1 MIREFYDV
9 AIVGAGPAG
18 MAAASVCA
26 RAGLDTVVFDAQ
38 DSPGGQIYRG
48 ITGTPLQDRSI
59 LGPDYWQGERLVEE
73 FRASGAQYVSGA
85 TVGTLTPGLEIGVSH
100 RGQAA
105 RAEARSVILCTG
117 ALERPFPIPGATL
130 PGVMSVGAAR
140 GQLISSGTTAPG
152 RTVLAGTGPLLWLTA
167 WQYLNAGAT
176 VDAILDTTPRANR
189 SRALPHLFG
198 FLRSPHLRKGLQ
210 LLLALR
216 GRIPVIRG
224 VTGMHAQGDARLER
238 VAYRTHDGGGTLD
251 ADTLLLHQGIFPD
264 AGLAMS
270 AGVAHRWDDSQLC
283 LSPILDSNGGTSQA
297 GILIAGDA
305 AGIGGGQ
312 VAAWRGVLSALA
324 VVQAM
329 KPGQKPRHAP
339 LARTAVSRWT
349 RGRKFLDALYRPAD
363 AFRRPEAELLAQ
375 ARGAPAAAAASYD
388 RPRQPG

>member
-26 RAGLDTVVFDAQ
+26 RAGLDTVVFDEQ
-38 DSPGGQIYRG
+38 GSPGGQIYRG
-48 ITGTPLQDRSI
+48 ITQTALRDRSI
-59 LGPDYWQGERLVEE
+59 LGPDYWSGEKLVQE
-73 FRASGAQYVSGA
+73 FRSSGAQYVAGA

-105 RAEARSVILCTG
+105 RTEARSVILCTG
-117 ALERPFPIPGATL
+117 AVERPFPIPGASL
-130 PGVMSVGAAR
+130 PGVMSAGAAR
-140 GQLISSGTTAPG
+140 AQLIASGTAPPG
-152 RTVLAGTGPLLWLTA
+152 RMILAGTGPLLWLTA
-167 WQYLNAGAT
+167 WQYLNAGAAIE
-176 VDAILDTTPRANR
+176 AILDTTPHANR

-198 FLRSPHLRKGLQ
+198 FLRSPHLRKSLE

-216 GRIPVIRG
+216 GRIPVVRG
-224 VTGMHAQGDARLER
+224 VTGVEAQGEAQLES
-238 VAYRTHDGGGTLD
+238 VSYRTHEGGGGTLN
-251 ADTLLLHQGIFPD
+251 ADTLLLHQGIVPD

-270 AGVAHRWDDSQLC
+270 AGVAHRWNDLQLSLC
-283 LSPILDSNGGTSQA
+283 PLLDPNGGTSQP

-305 AGIGGGQ
+305 AGIAGGQ

-329 KPGQKPRHAP
+329 KPGQKLRHGP

-375 ARGAPAAAAASYD
+375 ARGMAPAAAGDD
-388 RPRQPG
+388 RLRPPG

>member
-26 RAGLDTVVFDAQ
+26 RAGLDTVVFDEQ
-38 DSPGGQIYRG
+38 GSPGGQIYRG
-48 ITGTPLQDRSI
+48 ISETPLRDRSV
-59 LGPDYWQGERLVEE
+59 LGPDFWHGEKLVQE
-73 FRASGAQYVSGA
+73 FRSSGAQYVAGA

-105 RAEARSVILCTG
+105 RTEARSVILCTG
-117 ALERPFPIPGATL
+117 AVERPFPIPGATL
-130 PGVMSVGAAR
+130 PGVMSAGAAR
-140 GQLISSGTTAPG
+140 GQLIASGTAPPG
-152 RTVLAGTGPLLWLTA
+152 RMVLAGTGPLLWLTA
-167 WQYLNAGAT
+167 WQCLNAGAA
-176 VDAILDTTPRANR
+176 VEAILDTRPRANR

-216 GRIPVIRG
+216 GRIPVVRG
-224 VTGMHAQGDARLER
+224 VTGVQAQGDARLES
-238 VAYRTHDGGGTLD
+238 VSYRTHDGGGGTLN
-251 ADTLLLHQGIFPD
+251 ADTLLLHQGIVPD
-264 AGLAMS
+264 ASLAMS
-270 AGVAHRWDDSQLC
+270 AGVAHRWNDLQLC
-283 LSPILDSNGGTSQA
+283 LCPLLDPNGGTSQP

-305 AGIGGGQ
+305 AGIAGGQ

-329 KPGQKPRHAP
+329 KPEQRLRHGP

-375 ARGAPAAAAASYD
+375 ARGMAPAATGD
-388 RPRQPG
+388 GRPRPPG